1 MNKKEFKELYAAARL
16 IKNAAYSRGIHNNT
30 AIHKAWDMSCDIID
44 AMPSAVSCAVWG
56 WLSVNTSTIYAAK
69 QNKWALNHNSRAFGA
84 VKCRSRGTL

>member
-16 IKNAAYSRGIHNNT
+16 IKNAAYSRVIHNNT

-44 AMPSAVSCAVWG
+44 SMPRAVSVAVWG
-56 WLSVNTSTIYAAK
+56 WLSISTSTIYSVSY
-69 QNKWALNHNSRAFGA
+69 NKWAIRHNSRQFGA